1 LELFFALS
9 VHAKS
14 VGCVAVLVLQS
25 ALHKLQEPSEESE
38 DDDDDDDDDDDSE
51 FEDEEVPMLTIVWL
65 NKRVCQWAFKVDLFV
80 DFSNFSSLHP
90 ILDTLF

>member
-1 LELFFALS
+1 MFFALS

-38 DDDDDDDDDDDSE
+38 DDDDDDDDSE